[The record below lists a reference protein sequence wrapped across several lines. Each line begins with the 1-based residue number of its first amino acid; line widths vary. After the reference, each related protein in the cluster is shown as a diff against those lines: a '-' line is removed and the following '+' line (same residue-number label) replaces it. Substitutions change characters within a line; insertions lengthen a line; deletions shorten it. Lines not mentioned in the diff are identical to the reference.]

1 MRKCIVIVVLVC
13 LFPAAFG
20 AGSKAQGQKARTLED
35 DLKTLQGGVWWMSP
49 PRGWFGIAFHAD
61 SSEKR
66 ASFRLGGPGDF
77 TPSSLT
83 FELKEK
89 GKKRYI
95 LFEEKP
101 LNTGPKAI
109 FARSI
114 VYRFDG
120 KRLVLVVEEGKLKGE
135 YKLVRKAK

>member
-1 MRKCIVIVVLVC
+1 MRKCTAIVVLVC
-13 LFPAAFG
+13 LFLMALGPG
-20 AGSKAQGQKARTLED
+20 PQAQAQKARTLED
-35 DLKTLQGGVWWMSP
+35 DLKSLQGGVWWMSP
-49 PRGWFGIAFHAD
+49 PRCWFGLSFHVGPSD
-61 SSEKR
+61 KV

-83 FELKEK
+83 FELKQK

-109 FARSI
+109 FARSV

-135 YKLVRKAK
+135 YKLVRKKK